1 MQKFVSQPRGDGYY
15 EVAKWDE
22 AKKEYIPLPKVVYK
36 MEQKAQER
44 ARQLNEENKE
54 QEKQQKKK
62 EMKKKEKKLL
72 MNDNSLLPKED
83 VETELIS
90 PSNNENNNELIPLE
104 KKQMDDS
111 IKSNEI
117 IKRIK
122 KLNDHELGQLD
133 D

>member
-62 EMKKKEKKLL
+62 EMKKTEKQLL